1 MYEFEREL
9 DLIEQRRSSGM
20 RTNINDE
27 LNKMKQ
33 ALGLYKNIEEVI
45 QIGRLKTETVW
56 VVITRLKEPLLTTSK
71 NLSSMPVTQVF
82 VEQRPILWGDGGT
95 CPPNIGEGGIK
106 YLLFWQLKDI
116 VLIILVC
123 CRCFFRDYHL
133 IGTKSGK

>member
-1 MYEFEREL
+1 
-9 DLIEQRRSSGM
+9 M
-20 RTNINDE
+20 RTHINDE

-82 VEQRPILWGDGGT
+82 VEQRPILWGGWGDMSLQYRGRGG
-95 CPPNIGEGGIK
+95 
-106 YLLFWQLKDI
+106 
-116 VLIILVC
+116 
-123 CRCFFRDYHL
+123 
-133 IGTKSGK
+133 